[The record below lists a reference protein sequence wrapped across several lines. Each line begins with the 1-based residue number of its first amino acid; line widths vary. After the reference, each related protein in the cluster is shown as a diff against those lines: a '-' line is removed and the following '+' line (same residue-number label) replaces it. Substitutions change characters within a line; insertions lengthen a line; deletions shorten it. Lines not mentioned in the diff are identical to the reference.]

1 MLHQR
6 AHFLEHQTIRNRAD
20 RAPFFTFACD
30 TKATARIYVMT
41 MERATP
47 QPQVTDVENQALD
60 WNQIYLDLAP
70 RVYNYFRY
78 RLGQEREVED
88 LTSRTFERAWTARE
102 QYRRD
107 LAGFSTWLFKIAQNL
122 IVDHVRSRRN
132 HVSIDHAL
140 NSISNDI
147 TESSLERSSD
157 LSRLASL
164 TRELPPRDREL
175 VALKYGAEMFN
186 RDIARLTGLSE
197 SNVGSILHRLVQNLR
212 ARW

>member
-1 MLHQR
+1 MILR
-6 AHFLEHQTIRNRAD
+6 SLV
-20 RAPFFTFACD
+20 
-30 TKATARIYVMT
+30 RINVMT

-47 QPQVTDVENQALD
+47 RPHAAAAESEALD
-60 WNQIYLDLAP
+60 WNEIYLDLAP
-70 RVYNYFRY
+70 RVYNYFRF

-88 LTSRTFERAWTARE
+88 LTSRTFEKAWTARG

-122 IVDHVRSRRN
+122 IVDHVRSQRN
-132 HVSIDHAL
+132 YVSIDHAVNL
-140 NSISNDI
+140 TVTDIADDSVERQSN
-147 TESSLERSSD
+147 LA
-157 LSRLASL
+157 RLASL

-175 VALKYGAEMFN
+175 VALKYGAELSN

>member
-1 MLHQR
+1 
-6 AHFLEHQTIRNRAD
+6 
-20 RAPFFTFACD
+20 
-30 TKATARIYVMT
+30 MT
-41 MERATP
+41 MERAAPDSTLTEAESP
-47 QPQVTDVENQALD
+47 ALD

-88 LTSRTFERAWTARE
+88 LTSRAFEKAWVARE

-122 IVDHVRSRRN
+122 IVDHVRSQRN
-132 HVSIDHAL
+132 HVSIDHAV
-140 NSISNDI
+140 NATANDI
-147 TESSLERSSD
+147 TESSLERLSD
-157 LSRLASL
+157 LSRLALL

-175 VALKYGAEMFN
+175 VALKYGAGMSN
-186 RDIARLTGLSE
+186 RDIAKLTGLTD

>member
-1 MLHQR
+1 
-6 AHFLEHQTIRNRAD
+6 
-20 RAPFFTFACD
+20 
-30 TKATARIYVMT
+30 MT

-47 QPQVTDVENQALD
+47 RPHATEAQSEALD
-60 WNQIYLDLAP
+60 WNEIYLDLAP
-70 RVYNYFRY
+70 RVYNYFRF

-88 LTSRTFERAWTARE
+88 LTSRTFEKAWTARG

-122 IVDHVRSRRN
+122 IVDHVRSQRN
-132 HVSIDHAL
+132 YVSIDHAV
-140 NSISNDI
+140 NITVTDVADDSVERQSN
-147 TESSLERSSD
+147 LA
-157 LSRLASL
+157 RLASL

-175 VALKYGAEMFN
+175 IALKYGAGISN
-186 RDIARLTGLSE
+186 RDIAKLTGLTE

>member
-1 MLHQR
+1 
-6 AHFLEHQTIRNRAD
+6 
-20 RAPFFTFACD
+20 
-30 TKATARIYVMT
+30 MT
-41 MERATP
+41 MERTAPDPKLTEADSP
-47 QPQVTDVENQALD
+47 ALD

-78 RLGQEREVED
+78 RLGREREVED
-88 LTSRTFERAWTARE
+88 LTSRTFEKAWVARE

-122 IVDHVRSRRN
+122 IVDHVRSQRN
-132 HVSIDHAL
+132 QVSIDHAF
-140 NSISNDI
+140 NATANDI

-175 VALKYGAEMFN
+175 IALKYGAGMSN
-186 RDIARLTGLSE
+186 RDIARLTGLTE